1 MDQAT
6 HIARCEAF
14 RRMHR
19 ERRLLVLP
27 NAWDAVT
34 ARLYE
39 TEGFRAIGTTS
50 AGIASALGFPDG
62 EVMSLEDNLAV
73 CRRIVEN
80 VSVPVSIDIEA
91 GYAGCVKGLVDTIE
105 RVLDTGAAGVNLED
119 RLKAGC
125 DHREATGLADVTV
138 QAERIATVRE
148 TAERRG
154 IPLVINAR
162 TDVILMHGET
172 SENRLAEVIA
182 RGDAYRGAGADCVF
196 VPDMDVL
203 EEAHIRT
210 LVRELDVP
218 LNLIAGS
225 KTPSVQRLEELG
237 VARLSFGPRAM
248 RVTLQLLRD
257 MAREWRVEGTY
268 TRLTSAGSLS
278 YDEVNAWFAG
288 GPSAASQ

>member
-1 MDQAT
+1 MDRSSQ
-6 HIARCEAF
+6 IARAEAF
-14 RRMHR
+14 RGMHR

-50 AGIASALGFPDG
+50 AGIAAALGFPDG
-62 EVMSLEDNLAV
+62 EIMSLEDNLSV
-73 CRRIVEN
+73 CRRMVEHL
-80 VSVPVSIDIEA
+80 SVPVSIDIEA

-119 RLKAGC
+119 RLTAGC
-125 DHREATGLADVTV
+125 DHGEATGLADVTIQV
-138 QAERIATVRE
+138 ERIAAVRE
-148 TAERRG
+148 TAARKD

-162 TDVILMHGET
+162 TDVILAHGEA
-172 SENRLAEVIA
+172 SEDRLAEVIA
-182 RGDAYRGAGADCVF
+182 RGNAYKQAGADCVF

-203 EEAHIRT
+203 SEAHIRI
-210 LVRELDVP
+210 LVRELDAP

-225 KTPSVQRLEELG
+225 RTPSVQRLEELG

-257 MAREWRVEGTY
+257 MAREWRFEGTY
-268 TRLTSAGSLS
+268 KRLTSAGSLS
-278 YDEVNAWFAG
+278 YDEVNAWFG
-288 GPSAASQ
+288 VTASHDQT

>member
-14 RRMHR
+14 RGMHQG
-19 ERRLLVLP
+19 RRLLVLP

-34 ARLYE
+34 AKLYE
-39 TEGFRAIGTTS
+39 TEGFLAIGTTS
-50 AGIASALGFPDG
+50 AGIASTLGCPDG
-62 EVMSLEDNLAV
+62 EVMSLEDNLSV
-73 CRRIVEN
+73 CRRIIEH

-91 GYAGCVKGLVDTIE
+91 GYASCAKGLVDTIE

-119 RLKAGC
+119 RLTAGC
-125 DHREATGLADVTV
+125 GHGEATGLVDVASQV
-138 QAERIATVRE
+138 ERIAAVRE
-148 TAERRG
+148 TAAQNG

-162 TDVILMHGET
+162 TDVILAYGGA
-172 SENRLAEVIA
+172 SEDGLAEVIA
-182 RGDAYRGAGADCVF
+182 RGNAYVMAGADCVF

-203 EEAHIRT
+203 EEGHIRT
-210 LVRELDVP
+210 LVRELDAP
-218 LNLIAGS
+218 LNLIAGAR
-225 KTPSVQRLEELG
+225 TPGVQRLEELG

-268 TRLTSAGSLS
+268 TQLTSASSLS
-278 YDEVNAWFAG
+278 YDEVNAWFG
-288 GPSAASQ
+288 VNASHDQG